1 MELKI
6 SPELRAKLDRLAAQQ
21 GRDVESLVREA
32 LERLADYDEW
42 FLRQVAK
49 GVAAAEAGDLL
60 EDTDVGQRLE
70 DLIRRTQR
78 RS

>member
-1 MELKI
+1 MDLKI
-6 SPELRAKLDRLAAQQ
+6 SPELQTKLERLAAHQ
-21 GRDVESLVREA
+21 GRDVGSLVSDA
-32 LERLADYDEW
+32 LERLVDYDEW
-42 FLRQVAK
+42 FLGQVEK
-49 GVAAAEAGDLL
+49 GAPPAEESDFL

>member
-42 FLRQVAK
+42 FLRQVGK